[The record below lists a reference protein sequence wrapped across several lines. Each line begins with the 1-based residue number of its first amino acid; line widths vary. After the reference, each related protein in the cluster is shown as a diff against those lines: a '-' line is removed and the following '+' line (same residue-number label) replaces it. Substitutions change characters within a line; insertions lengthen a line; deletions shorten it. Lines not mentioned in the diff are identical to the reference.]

1 MHTDKR
7 ADQLLGKANNEKSLV
22 GKSPGRNPYLLH
34 PCVRLSKQWHS
45 ALLPLCPAA
54 SKWLHMSEEEE
65 KEKTMPFGIDFRKL

>member
-22 GKSPGRNPYLLH
+22 GKSPGSNPYLLH

-45 ALLPLCPAA
+45 AHLPLCPAA
-54 SKWLHMSEEEE
+54 SKWLLLSEEEE
-65 KEKTMPFGIDFRKL
+65 KKLMPFGIDFRKP